1 MQQIWDGIWAFLSN
15 PIAFIQANWGT
26 VEVFFRLVFTIVVL
40 LIAYVI
46 VVRVARRSL
55 NTVGMGPEATG
66 GVTLIIRVIFF
77 IIALLS
83 IVGNLDTDTG
93 ALLSI
98 TTVFG
103 TAIGLAFSTSL
114 SNIVSGLYVLFS
126 RPFKVGD
133 YIKIGSFEGIVRE
146 ITLNYT
152 AILLADETRQL
163 IPNNKVVSG
172 EITNYRIKVE
182 DYIETESEESS
193 AGGRL
198 GSALGTIR
206 SLATVQ
212 EAYRYTFDLT
222 FDLTHDHNRIIGD
235 FEDVF
240 DKWEKRFVARPNYM
254 VWSKGKGSVT
264 YRLAFIVEKP
274 KDIMDMSSDF
284 MRDLIQVVYKKS
296 G

>member
-1 MQQIWDGIWAFLSN
+1 MQQIWDDIWAFFSD
-15 PIAFIQANWGT
+15 PIGFIQTNWAT
-26 VEVFFRLVFTIVVL
+26 VAVFFRLVLTLVILFV
-40 LIAYVI
+40 AYVI

-55 NTVGMGPEATG
+55 KAVGMGPEATG
-66 GVTLIIRVIFF
+66 GVRLIVRVIFF

-93 ALLSI
+93 TLLSI

-133 YIKIGSFEGIVRE
+133 YIKIGGYEGIVRE

-172 EITNYRIKVE
+172 EITNYRIRLE
-182 DYIETESEESS
+182 DYVETGSEESS
-193 AGGRL
+193 ARGRL

-206 SLATVQ
+206 DLATVK

-222 FDLTHDHNRIIGD
+222 FDLTHDHNRIVAD

-240 DKWEKRFVARPNYM
+240 DKWEERFVARPNFM

-274 KDIMDMSSDF
+274 KDIMDLSSGF
-284 MRDLIQVVYKKS
+284 MRDLIQVVYDKS
-296 G
+296 A